1 MNFPARLKALID
13 RRGAAQIRPL
23 RLNNINIG
31 LCPLLMAILSINF
44 KGEKLPKS
52 DFGYATRHKD
62 SELNLSL

>member
-31 LCPLLMAILSINF
+31 LCPLLMAIFSLNF
-44 KGEKLPKS
+44 KGEKLPNELTPKS
-52 DFGYATRHKD
+52 WTV
-62 SELNLSL
+62 